1 MEKKEKSLWVIGF
14 DDWEYNTSSGEKIP
28 TWKYCWIFLKATHY
42 HKSLI
47 YRLGELFRRLMTN
60 SLKPRQIFSSSGNL

>member
-42 HKSLI
+42 HKS
-47 YRLGELFRRLMTN
+47 GV
-60 SLKPRQIFSSSGNL
+60 